1 VPNFEA
7 KALPSTD
14 AHSKI
19 LTKNLDLTMSALEVP
34 VSATRN
40 RFKSSNSPSTPT
52 TTRED
57 QAFMNGTPRTA
68 TSAHSHHGR
77 VTSIERLQADLRS
90 PRTRPGPEYPLDARD
105 DAVEMSLLGNEYRD
119 DRGGLLEGEEEDEN
133 KDKTPKPLSKKDKK
147 AMALLIVLCK

>member
-1 VPNFEA
+1 
-7 KALPSTD
+7 
-14 AHSKI
+14 
-19 LTKNLDLTMSALEVP
+19 
-34 VSATRN
+34 
-40 RFKSSNSPSTPT
+40 
-52 TTRED
+52 
-57 QAFMNGTPRTA
+57 MNGTPRTA